1 MDFTI
6 LNKTVLL
13 IGKRASGKSELLRY
27 LVGLSK
33 TQFKTVFLVCP
44 TEKVNNFYD
53 GLIKPENI
61 FDEYNEA
68 WVEKLMKKMGEV
80 NQNKSNHEASHILL
94 ILDDICSDLN
104 LAKSKT
110 IKQLFCRGRHLKIS
124 IIMTA
129 QYIYQ
134 IPPVLRC
141 NSDFVAVGQ
150 MNSQSLDLLT
160 SEFQFG
166 NITKKDF
173 KAMYMKSTSNF
184 NFLLINC
191 NTAKDNDNLELIYG
205 KISVDANSLRFNTI

>member
-27 LVGLSK
+27 LVNLSK

-61 FDEYNEA
+61 FDEYNEM

-110 IKQLFCRGRHLKIS
+110 IKQLFCRGRL
-124 IIMTA
+124 
-129 QYIYQ
+129 
-134 IPPVLRC
+134 
-141 NSDFVAVGQ
+141 G
-150 MNSQSLDLLT
+150 LT
-160 SEFQFG
+160 L
-166 NITKKDF
+166 TD
-173 KAMYMKSTSNF
+173 
-184 NFLLINC
+184 
-191 NTAKDNDNLELIYG
+191 
-205 KISVDANSLRFNTI
+205 